1 MIFSDSNRAMYRAR
15 RLAQLVLLATGAVVA
30 THAFAADDTAPAGG
44 SIAYV
49 VTNLSWALQSTPEM
63 SECPHGLNDG
73 VREQFKL
80 LFPDA
85 AGGKRTLLDTQL
97 RRQVESYQPTVAPDA
112 LPFLEGEGP
121 VAPGL
126 DLDGVVGPEDFASPD
141 GVRGV
146 DNQMHRVLGCI
157 ANYRAPDGPIRF
169 FEDEM
174 VLRENYN
181 RIVVQLTGVDSL
193 ADDSDVEVMIF
204 RGRDNVLV
212 DAGGLKAL
220 PGGTQRIDTRWG
232 SRYIRRMRG
241 HIEKGVLT
249 TVPVDLLYPWDAFYM
264 PTDQYMWG
272 ARLQLALTPEAA
284 EGLIAGYTDVE
295 TWYMHMLRNWSAH
308 YQSYG
313 KSSAPS
319 IYKAMRRLAD
329 GMPDPATGANR
340 AISSALAAKFT
351 EVRVLPFTEDE
362 QAAIAAAEPG
372 IPYRG
377 MPAPRP
383 VAEELA
389 ETRVGTP
396 PASTGP
402 TPGGP

>member
-1 MIFSDSNRAMYRAR
+1 MSSLRIPFAVA
-15 RLAQLVLLATGAVVA
+15 ALLAAVAAHADGA
-30 THAFAADDTAPAGG
+30 APEGH

-49 VTNLSWALQSTPEM
+49 ATNLSWALQSTPEM
-63 SECPHGLNDG
+63 TECPKGLNDG

-80 LFPDA
+80 LFPEDA
-85 AGGKRTLLDTQL
+85 ARKRSLVDTQL
-97 RRQVESYQPTVAPDA
+97 RRQVESYQPTTAPDA
-112 LPFLEGEGP
+112 LPFLEGQGP

-126 DLDGVVGPEDFASPD
+126 DLDGKSGPEDSTSPESVH
-141 GVRGV
+141 GT

-181 RIVVQLTGVDSL
+181 RIIVQLTGVDSL
-193 ADDSDVEVMIF
+193 ADDPDVDVTIF
-204 RGRDNVLV
+204 RGRDKVLV

-232 SRYIRRMRG
+232 SRYIRKTHG
-241 HIEKGVLT
+241 HIENGVLST
-249 TVPVDLLYPWDAFYM
+249 EPVDLLYPWDAFYM

-272 ARLQLALTPEAA
+272 ARLSLSLKPEGA

-295 TWYMHMLRNWSAH
+295 TWYLHMLRNWSAH

-319 IYKAMRRLAD
+319 IYKALHRLAD
-329 GMPDPATGANR
+329 GVPDPATGENR

-351 EVRVLPFTEDE
+351 EVRVMPFTGDE
-362 QAAIAAAEPG
+362 QAAIAAAKPG

-377 MPAPRP
+377 LPAPRP
-383 VAEELA
+383 AAEELA
-389 ETRVGTP
+389 ETRGRAPKTTNESVAGNP
-396 PASTGP
+396 
-402 TPGGP
+402 

>member
-1 MIFSDSNRAMYRAR
+1 MNLMRIATRAAW
-15 RLAQLVLLATGAVVA
+15 AAGA
-30 THAFAADDTAPAGG
+30 AFAACAASADGAAPEGRT
-44 SIAYV
+44 IAYV

-63 SECPHGLNDG
+63 TECPKGLNEG

-80 LFPDA
+80 LFPDVSDHKHEFA
-85 AGGKRTLLDTQL
+85 DTQL

-112 LPFLEGEGP
+112 LPFLEGQGP
-121 VAPGL
+121 VAPGV
-126 DLDGVVGPEDFASPD
+126 DLDGVAGPEDFTSPD
-141 GVRGV
+141 GERGV

-181 RIVVQLTGVDSL
+181 RIIVQLTGVDSL
-193 ADDSDVEVMIF
+193 ADDPDVDVMIF

-220 PGGTQRIDTRWG
+220 PGGTQRVDTRWG
-232 SRYIRRMRG
+232 SRYIKRRHGR
-241 HIEKGVLT
+241 IEKGTLT
-249 TVPVDLLYPWDAFYM
+249 TEPVDLPYPWDAFYM

-272 ARLQLALTPEAA
+272 ARLKLALTPESA
-284 EGLIAGYTDVE
+284 EGLVAGYTDVE

-313 KSSAPS
+313 KSSGPS

-329 GMPDPATGANR
+329 GVPDPATGENR

-351 EVRVLPFTEDE
+351 EVRVLPFTDAET
-362 QAAIAAAEPG
+362 AAIAAAKPG

-377 MPAPRP
+377 MPARRP

-389 ETRVGTP
+389 ETAGTP
-396 PASTGP
+396 AAVASSANP
-402 TPGGP
+402 

>member
-1 MIFSDSNRAMYRAR
+1 MRIHELPLISVIA
-15 RLAQLVLLATGAVVA
+15 LLGAA
-30 THAFAADDTAPAGG
+30 GAHADDAAPPGRT
-44 SIAYV
+44 IAYV

-63 SECPHGLNDG
+63 TECPQGLNEG

-85 AGGKRTLLDTQL
+85 AGNKRTLVDTQI
-97 RRQVESYQPTVAPDA
+97 RRQVESYQPTTAPDA
-112 LPFLEGEGP
+112 LPFLEGQGP

-126 DLDGVVGPEDFASPD
+126 DLDGTVGPEDFTGPD
-141 GVRGV
+141 GARGV

-181 RIVVQLTGVDSL
+181 RIIVQLTDVDSL
-193 ADDSDVEVMIF
+193 VDDPDVDVMFF
-204 RGRDNVLV
+204 RGRDKVLV

-232 SRYIRRMRG
+232 GRYIQRTHGR
-241 HIEKGVLT
+241 IEKGVLST
-249 TVPVDLLYPWDAFYM
+249 EPVDLLYPWDAFYM

-272 ARLQLALTPEAA
+272 ARLHLALTPEGAD
-284 EGLIAGYTDVE
+284 GLIAGYTDVE
-295 TWYMHMLRNWSAH
+295 TWYLHMLRNWSAH

-313 KSSAPS
+313 KSSGPS

-329 GMPDPATGANR
+329 GVPDPATGANR

-351 EVRVLPFTEDE
+351 EVRVLPFSGAE
-362 QAAIAAAEPG
+362 QAAIASAKPG

-383 VAEELA
+383 AAEELA
-389 ETRVGTP
+389 ETRGSPPGTANESVAGNP
-396 PASTGP
+396 
-402 TPGGP
+402 

>member
-1 MIFSDSNRAMYRAR
+1 MS
-15 RLAQLVLLATGAVVA
+15 RLRTPFAVVA
-30 THAFAADDTAPAGG
+30 FLAASAVRADGVAPEGH

-49 VTNLSWALQSTPEM
+49 ATNLSWALQSTPEM
-63 SECPHGLNDG
+63 SECPRGLNDG

-80 LFPDA
+80 LFPETE
-85 AGGKRTLLDTQL
+85 GQERVFEDTQL
-97 RRQVESYQPTVAPDA
+97 RRQVESYHPTVAPDA

-126 DLDGVVGPEDFASPD
+126 DLDGAQGAEDFTSPD
-141 GVRGV
+141 GRAGI

-157 ANYRAPDGPIRF
+157 ANYRGPDGPIRF

-181 RIVVQLTGVDSL
+181 RIIVQLDGVDSL
-193 ADDSDVEVMIF
+193 ADDPAVDVMIF
-204 RGRDNVLV
+204 RGRDKVLV

-232 SRYIRRMRG
+232 SRYIRHTRG
-241 HIEKGVLT
+241 RIEKGVLT
-249 TVPVDLLYPWDAFYM
+249 TEPVDLLYPWDAFYM
-264 PTDQYMWG
+264 PTDQFMWG
-272 ARLQLALTPEAA
+272 ARLRLTLTPESA
-284 EGLIAGYTDVE
+284 EGLVAGYTDVE

-313 KSSAPS
+313 KSSGPS

-329 GMPDPATGANR
+329 AVPDPATGANR

-351 EVRVLPFTEDE
+351 QVRVLPFTGAEL
-362 QAAIAAAEPG
+362 AASAAAEPG
-372 IPYRG
+372 VPYRG
-377 MPAPRP
+377 MPAQRP

-389 ETRVGTP
+389 ETRAGTP
-396 PASTGP
+396 AVAGAPVQGNH
-402 TPGGP
+402 

>member
-1 MIFSDSNRAMYRAR
+1 MRLGGALAAATAAWLASAGAR
-15 RLAQLVLLATGAVVA
+15 
-30 THAFAADDTAPAGG
+30 ADDAAPPGRT
-44 SIAYV
+44 IAYV
-49 VTNLSWALQSTPEM
+49 VTNLSWALQSTPGM
-63 SECPHGLNDG
+63 AECPHGLNEG
-73 VREQFKL
+73 VREQFKR

-85 AGGKRTLLDTQL
+85 AGSRRTLVDTQL
-97 RRQVESYQPTVAPDA
+97 RRQVESYQPTTAPDA
-112 LPFLEGEGP
+112 LPFQEGEGP

-126 DLDGVVGPEDFASPD
+126 DLDGVAGPEDFTSPD
-141 GVRGV
+141 GTRGI

-181 RIVVQLTGVDSL
+181 RIIVQLTGVDSL
-193 ADDSDVEVMIF
+193 ADDPDVDVMIF
-204 RGRDNVLV
+204 RGRDKVLV

-232 SRYIRRMRG
+232 GRYIRRTHGR
-241 HIEKGVLT
+241 IDKGVLT
-249 TVPVDLLYPWDAFYM
+249 TAPVDLLYPWDAFYM

-272 ARLQLALTPEAA
+272 ARLSLALTPEAA

-295 TWYMHMLRNWSAH
+295 TWYLHMLRNWSAH

-313 KSSAPS
+313 RSSGPS

-329 GMPDPATGANR
+329 GVPDPETGANR

-351 EVRVLPFTEDE
+351 EVRVLPFTGAE
-362 QAAIAAAEPG
+362 QAAIAAAKPG

-383 VAEELA
+383 AAEELA
-389 ETRVGTP
+389 ETRGSP
-396 PASTGP
+396 PKTTNESVAGNP
-402 TPGGP
+402 